1 MNSPYSVLFIVYTS
15 LFLYILYGLSSLERS
30 WRFSRLFGSNYFNKH
45 SKVLFNVAFQLIVP
59 IMLKT
64 KDRDFNLT
72 ERNKNPLTLK
82 RRPSTKPRY
91 SRHRLSF
98 SPSLYKTQHNTRAR
112 RQAGRQTSSVRPCA
126 HSSSFAVHPVSVQS
140 LQLSFNA
147 SCTEENQKQQS
158 SRKSRTAAMAAETT
172 TRMLYNRPGPL
183 QIFTRPK

>member
-1 MNSPYSVLFIVYTS
+1 MELKTREAKFHSVLMVAMHFCELPIQCSFYSLYVS
-15 LFLYILYGLSSLERS
+15 LFLYILYGL
-30 WRFSRLFGSNYFNKH
+30 RFVGVFLAILSAFFGSNYFNKH

-91 SRHRLSF
+91 SRHRVSF

-112 RQAGRQTSSVRPCA
+112 RQAGRQTDFVRP
-126 HSSSFAVHPVSVQS
+126 PVRS
-140 LQLSFNA
+140 
-147 SCTEENQKQQS
+147 
-158 SRKSRTAAMAAETT
+158 
-172 TRMLYNRPGPL
+172 
-183 QIFTRPK
+183 

>member
-1 MNSPYSVLFIVYTS
+1 MA
-15 LFLYILYGLSSLERS
+15 ILSA
-30 WRFSRLFGSNYFNKH
+30 FFGSNYFNKH

-112 RQAGRQTSSVRPCA
+112 RQAGRRAVRQASSVRPCA
-126 HSSSFAVHPVSVQS
+126 HSSSFAVHPVCVQS

-172 TRMLYNRPGPL
+172 TRRMHYNRPGPL
-183 QIFTRPK
+183 QIFTRPE